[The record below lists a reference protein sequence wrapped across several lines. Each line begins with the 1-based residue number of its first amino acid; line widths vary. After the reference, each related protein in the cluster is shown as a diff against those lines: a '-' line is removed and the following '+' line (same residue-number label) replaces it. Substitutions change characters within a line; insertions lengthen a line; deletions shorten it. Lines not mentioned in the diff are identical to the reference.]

1 MELKFETNSVSVIG
15 IGKLGAS
22 MVAGMASRG
31 FHVVCVDVDRRAV
44 EKINNGEAPVQETDL
59 AELLAKNKHRIRATM
74 DYYDAI
80 ASTDIS
86 FVIVP
91 TPSDDRG
98 AFSTAYVSRAFE
110 QIGRALKTKLSYHV
124 VVLTS
129 TVLPGATRELLL
141 PVLEHE
147 SGKKCGVDFG
157 LCYSPEFIAL
167 GTVIRDFLNPDFYL
181 IGEFDLRSGNALEYV
196 NSRVALNNAKCNR
209 MSIENAELAKI
220 AINGYVTMKISFA
233 NMLSD
238 ICENIPGGDIDVV
251 SDALGMDTRIG
262 RKYLTGGLGFGGP
275 CFPRDNVALAFIGE
289 QLGVDCSLPRAN
301 NSFNQQI
308 SQRWVQ
314 KLKGILKPKDTVS
327 VLGLAY
333 KPLSHVI
340 EESPGIFLCRA
351 LADSGYQVVA
361 HDPLA
366 NESARLALGERAL
379 VVDDLKECISQGDT
393 IIFTTADA
401 IYSSLSVEEILHN
414 RDYVTVIDFWRL
426 MADKLSNIPKV
437 RYIPVGRCTDEMLS
451 ANELTRIWN
460 SNRQPRADLK

>member
-1 MELKFETNSVSVIG
+1 MGQNFEATKVSIIG

-31 FHVVCVDVDRRAV
+31 FDVVCVDVDRRAV
-44 EKINNGEAPVQETDL
+44 ELINQGEAPVQETG
-59 AELLAKNKHRIRATM
+59 LAKMIAANRQRIRATL
-74 DYYDAI
+74 DYNDAVH
-80 ASTDIS
+80 SSDIT

-98 AFSTAYVSRAFE
+98 AFSTAYAQRAFE
-110 QIGRALKTKLSYHV
+110 QIGRALKSKSSYHV

-129 TVLPGATRELLL
+129 TVLPGATRQRLL
-141 PVLEHE
+141 PVLERE

-181 IGEFDLRSGNALEYV
+181 VGQFDDRSGEALEHV
-196 NSRVALNNAKCNR
+196 NARIALNKARCKR

-220 AINGYVTMKISFA
+220 AINGYVTMKISYA

-238 ICENIPGGDIDVV
+238 MCERLPGGDIDIV

-262 RKYLTGGLGFGGP
+262 RKYLTGGFGFGGP

-289 QLGVDCSLPRAN
+289 QLGVDCSIPRAN
-301 NSFNQQI
+301 HHFNQQI
-308 SQRWVQ
+308 SRRAVQ
-314 KLKGILKPKDTVS
+314 KLENILRRGDTVS

-340 EESPGIFLCRA
+340 EESPGVFLCRA
-351 LADSGYQVVA
+351 LADSGYRVVA

-366 NESARLALGERAL
+366 NEAARSVLGDRVLIVE
-379 VVDDLKECISQGDT
+379 DLDECLSQGDA
-393 IIFTTADA
+393 IIFTTTDPM
-401 IYSSLSVEEILHN
+401 YTTLSLPEIV
-414 RDYVTVIDFWRL
+414 RDRHSVTVVDFWRS
-426 MADKLSNIPKV
+426 MSVKLAEVQQV
-437 RYIPVGRCTDEMLS
+437 RYVPIGRCTDELGSAEGLS
-451 ANELTRIWN
+451 RLWAVN
-460 SNRQPRADLK
+460 